1 MHSIV
6 SLKSTVSVLV
16 DVENQITKVVYYDLT
31 KSIVTKDSY
40 LGGGV
45 FYWLNTDGNIELLQT
60 IETNLT
66 FAQFDALDSTT
77 PSGTALNSYLAA
89 VNVVQETVIKNGNF
103 YGLSA
108 NQWEVNEH

>member
-1 MHSIV
+1 MHSIL
-6 SLKSTVSVLV
+6 SIKSTVSVLV
-16 DVENQITKVVYYDLT
+16 DIENQLTKVVYYDLI
-31 KSIVTKDSY
+31 KPILTKDAY
-40 LGGGV
+40 IGAGV
-45 FYWLNTDGNIELLQT
+45 FYWLNTEGNVELLQT

-66 FAQFDALDSTT
+66 FAQFDALDNTT

>member
-1 MHSIV
+1 MHSIL

-16 DVENQITKVVYYDLT
+16 DIENELTKVVYYDII
-31 KSIVTKDSY
+31 KSILTKDSY
-40 LGGGV
+40 VGGGV
-45 FYWLNTDGNIELLQT
+45 FYWLNSDGGMVFLKT

-77 PSGTALNSYLAA
+77 PSGTALNSYVAA
-89 VNVVQETVIKNGNF
+89 VKVVQETVIKNGNF